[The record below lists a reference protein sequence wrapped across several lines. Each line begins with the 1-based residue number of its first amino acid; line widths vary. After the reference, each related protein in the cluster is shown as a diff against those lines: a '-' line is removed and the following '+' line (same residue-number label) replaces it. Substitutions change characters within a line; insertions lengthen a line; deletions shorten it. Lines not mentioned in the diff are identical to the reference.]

1 METTPIEETIK
12 IIKPKTVRSKAPKK
26 EKPLFKSNLVPLL
39 PCHSIDSS
47 FEIGIDEA
55 GRGPLFGRVYVAA
68 VVLPKDSANF
78 HHEWM
83 RDSKK
88 IKSKKTMTDLANYIK
103 QHALYWHIEYA
114 EAAEIDQSNILVS
127 VINGMHRCIQ
137 SIVAKLPNETD
148 KSAGLLL
155 VDGNY
160 FKPYVKYDE
169 ASDQF
174 ISLQHQTVEKGDG
187 TYSSIAAA
195 SILAKDAR
203 DTYVEELCKVYPD
216 LSSRYALE
224 KNMGY
229 GTKAHIDGIKSH
241 GITQWHRKTF
251 NICRGEKEIVI

>member
-1 METTPIEETIK
+1 METSIPVENTTK
-12 IIKPKTVRSKAPKK
+12 TKKVKPAKK
-26 EKPLFKSNLVPLL
+26 EKPLFKSNPTPLL
-39 PCHSIDSS
+39 PCHSIETS

-88 IKSKKTMTDLANYIK
+88 IKSRKTMTDLANYIK
-103 QHALYWHIEYA
+103 KHVLYWDIQYT
-114 EAAEIDQSNILVS
+114 EAAEIDQSNILIS
-127 VINGMHRCIQ
+127 VINGMHRTIQ

-148 KSAGLLL
+148 KSSGLLL

-174 ISLQHQTVEKGDG
+174 ISLQHQTIEKGDG

-203 DTYVEELCKVYPD
+203 DTYIEELCKAYPD
-216 LSSRYALE
+216 LSSKYALE

-229 GTKAHIDGIKSH
+229 GTKTHIDGIKLH

-251 NICRGEKEIVI
+251 NICRGEKENFVS